1 MADGQTRKSDV
12 SVAEFFDAGRERLC
26 LKLMSGKSGLSRR
39 VEELAINRP
48 GLALTGFF
56 RYFAH
61 RRIQILG
68 HAEMAYLHSLSEA
81 ERLRRL
87 RQVFARHVPC
97 IVLTRRYRVFPEL
110 IALGQEFRTPILCT
124 PLITKD
130 FINAATLVLERL
142 TLPQMNAQGTMVE
155 ILGVGVLIEG
165 KAGVGKSETALAL
178 VKKGHSLIADDV
190 TRLRLD
196 SSGALIGS
204 AIGVTRFHMEI
215 RGMGI
220 IHVPSLFGVAS
231 VRGEKRLDMVVSLVR
246 PEGLVNDDRSG
257 QQPRKREYFGVSVP
271 CMALPVAPGRDIS
284 NLIEVAA
291 LDQKLKQLGHDAAK
305 EMDEKLI
312 ALLTKNGTTSD

>member
-1 MADGQTRKSDV
+1 MTVMADGKKHKSGV
-12 SVAEFFDAGRERLC
+12 SVAEFLDAGRERLC
-26 LKLMSGKSGLSRR
+26 LKLETGKAGLSRR
-39 VEELAINRP
+39 VAELAINRP

-56 RYFAH
+56 QYFAH

-68 HAEMAYLHSLSEA
+68 HAEMAYLHSLSESV
-81 ERLRRL
+81 RLQRL
-87 RQVFARHVPC
+87 RQLFARRVPC
-97 IVLTRRYRVFPEL
+97 IVMTRRSRVFSEL
-110 IALGQEFRTPILCT
+110 IDLGQEFHTPVLCT
-124 PLITKD
+124 PLITKE

-165 KAGVGKSETALAL
+165 KVGVGKSETALAL

-196 SSGALIGS
+196 SSGSLIGT

-231 VRGEKRLDMVVSLVR
+231 VRGEKRLDMVVTLVR
-246 PEGLVNDDRSG
+246 QDGSVNVNEDRSG
-257 QQPRKREYFGVSVP
+257 QQVRKREYFGVSIP
-271 CMALPVAPGRDIS
+271 CVALPVAPGRDCP
-284 NLIEVAA
+284 
-291 LDQKLKQLGHDAAK
+291 
-305 EMDEKLI
+305 
-312 ALLTKNGTTSD
+312 T